1 MSKDIKKISNI
12 EQSKE
17 KPKQYIELINEVDD
31 LLNERA
37 FYKGLKLLD
46 TYETQYQDIDFKTY
60 KRNVFEYLLYLLDPE
75 HPLDETEKI
84 EGFIQKKGYFELQ
97 AFLRGEK
104 EYIVSMFHTFKS
116 QGLSEIA
123 MYFLENGA
131 ERDVSKAQMLLG
143 LFHHEGRFY
152 PQDDKQAFY
161 WFFRSAMLND
171 PDGLNALGSAFYEGI
186 GTKINY
192 DRAFKYMVKAY
203 KMGITQSLGDIGYM
217 YYMGL
222 GTQQNTQKAYDKW
235 IEGRDKNAVGCQN
248 YLDTYFSKLDHH

>member
-1 MSKDIKKISNI
+1 MSKDIKKLSETQKNP
-12 EQSKE
+12 EL
-17 KPKQYIELINEVDD
+17 YLELISKVDEILD
-31 LLNERA
+31 KGSYYE
-37 FYKGLKLLD
+37 GLKLLD
-46 TYETQYQDIDFKTY
+46 RIEAKY
-60 KRNVFEYLLYLLDPE
+60 KDMEFIFYRRHVFDRLLNLVKNKVQSHDLDPLNDVILKRLDHELESVLMGKAEYLFSIYIGLKRL
-75 HPLDETEKI
+75 
-84 EGFIQKKGYFELQ
+84 GF
-97 AFLRGEK
+97 
-104 EYIVSMFHTFKS
+104 
-116 QGLSEIA
+116 SEIA

-131 ERDVSKAQMLLG
+131 ERDVSQAQILLG
-143 LFHHEGRFY
+143 LLHHEGRFF
-152 PQDDKQAFY
+152 QKDESLAFY

-186 GTKINY
+186 GTQINY

-235 IEGRDKNAVGCQN
+235 IEGRDSNAVGCLN